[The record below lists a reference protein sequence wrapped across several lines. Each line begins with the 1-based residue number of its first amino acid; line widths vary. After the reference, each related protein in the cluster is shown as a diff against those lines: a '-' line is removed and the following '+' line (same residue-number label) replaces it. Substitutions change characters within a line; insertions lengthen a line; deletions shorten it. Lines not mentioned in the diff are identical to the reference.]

1 VSAPVL
7 IVGHAFELGVAYAPS
22 RVAAYPS
29 ETPRRPRRLVSYEPG
44 ALGGRFVVEVIPVCP
59 NPRQRPHHLSMT
71 VRGWA
76 AWVEH
81 YGARPVREEDE
92 A

>member
-1 VSAPVL
+1 MRSAWIERIWL
-7 IVGHAFELGVAYAPS
+7 D
-22 RVAAYPS
+22 
-29 ETPRRPRRLVSYEPG
+29 PRRRITGVPPTGVNVPVEGGRLVGGPDP
-44 ALGGRFVVEVIPVCP
+44 GGRFVVEVIPVCP